1 MIQHRFFNELGEI
14 MFQLHLAISLGIE
27 ACKQNIKTRF
37 YTFKELIERLTTS
50 EKKGIINKALK
61 RLNRIEMLIID
72 AIGYTPI
79 SKEQA
84 DLFFQLMSLRYEM
97 KSTIITTNTLF
108 FSWGDSFSNKIASA
122 AIIDRLIHHSKIFEI
137 TGDSYR
143 LKDYKSEKSLN
154 IRHS

>member
-1 MIQHRFFNELGEI
+1 MWFLGNRGTDKT
-14 MFQLHLAISLGIE
+14 HLAISLGIE
-27 ACKQNIKTRF
+27 VCKQNIKTRF

-97 KSTIITTNTLF
+97 KSTIITTNIPF
-108 FSWGDSFSNKIASA
+108 SSWGD
-122 AIIDRLIHHSKIFEI
+122 
-137 TGDSYR
+137 
-143 LKDYKSEKSLN
+143 
-154 IRHS
+154 